1 MSKPKVFEKPTGV
14 KDYLPEAVA
23 KLRTIETNVL
33 NCMERWGYSEIITPT
48 LEFYDTVGVASSTED
63 RKLFKLLDRKG
74 TTLVMRS
81 DMTAPI
87 ARVVSSLL
95 KQQAFPIRLSY
106 HANIFRAI
114 EAEAGR
120 DAEFFQTGVELVGDA
135 SSESDAEVIALAI
148 ASLQAAGVK
157 DFKIALGHVGFLT
170 GLFNET
176 LQERKDEQQSLKECL
191 LNRDY
196 VGYREHIKA
205 LGLSEALQ
213 AELEGILRLRGGEE
227 ICAQARQVTKDPVA
241 QQSIAHLCQVWDVLK
256 AYGVSEHVLIDLT
269 MIGDFSYYTGMT
281 FEGYAADLGF
291 PVCSGGRYD
300 NLLTQFGRPAPATG
314 FALKTNRILEV
325 VSKQPIE
332 SSFRV
337 LIAYKASGREAA
349 FRTAKELRAREGT
362 KVETRLLSEEDGQLA
377 AVRLD
382 DETFVV
388 NGVSYGDVIEFE

>member
-213 AELEGILRLRGGEE
+213 SELEGILRLRGGEE

-332 SSFRV
+332 SSYRV
-337 LIAYKASGREAA
+337 LIAYKASGRADA
-349 FRTAKELRAREGT
+349 FRMAKELRAREGT
-362 KVETRLLSEEDGQLA
+362 KVETRLLSDEDGQLP

-382 DETFVV
+382 DDTFVV